1 MSSLNAQSKITS
13 QIKNTISSVAG
24 KLPNGQVPFKEGL
37 SSLKGITPN
46 PITLQSIFKPGND
59 VPLDYIKD
67 FDVEDL
73 TINTSIQSSEIPDD
87 EITPTEI
94 PIEKPI
100 DTKGLTEVQIAEENR
115 KRELRQKRNEIAA
128 DIQNKTKEKAN
139 NILNNLKSN
148 VEETISDVSN
158 NNSLKELTQKLKAF
172 KFFKAQIAES
182 QKRVLN
188 IQKEVLKVSEE
199 GKDVLKGATKS
210 IAQDGKIKGESA
222 QKESSAKSLEGQT
235 NSMKPTFPGHPGPG
249 NKANSG
255 VTQAAKKAR
264 EEADGFKANMEQK
277 AKNVGKFLKDG
288 LEKIMNLISTIL
300 KVVGAILA
308 ILAFIKFLKQM
319 LEVLMLILFS
329 KNNATAGAK
338 ENSKAT
344 SPEEFLAEIGYP
356 GFTEQDFST
365 IIKDSFNNMNNPNI
379 NSNNKFPQDTSLG
392 NISNNGNTS
401 TNPNNSST
409 SNFSNSSTNSQ
420 TAGGGDPLK
429 LTEPLIIGDTQ
440 IGNPL
445 SQSDLNALTNSNNT
459 SNTSNISNTSNS
471 QENQQKSSLEKNFN
485 NHPLLGDLSEIH
497 PQITNELYNNGTLPP
512 ANQSILD
519 PNSFSVDL
527 DKLYDDII
535 NSLVETKQIE
545 YIEKL
550 YNINFEMVGYKR
562 YRA

>member
-1 MSSLNAQSKITS
+1 MSSLNAQSQLTG
-13 QIKNTISSVAG
+13 QIKNTISSVSG
-24 KLPNGQVPFKEGL
+24 KLPNGQIPFKEGIAD
-37 SSLKGITPN
+37 LKGILPN
-46 PITLQSIFKPGND
+46 PITLQNIFKPGNN
-59 VPLDYIKD
+59 VPSNFLKD
-67 FDVEDL
+67 FDATQDL
-73 TINTSIQSSEIPDD
+73 VSNISISTVNIPEV
-87 EITPTEI
+87 EITPTEV
-94 PIEKPI
+94 PIEKPV
-100 DTKGLTEVQIAEENR
+100 DTEGLTEEQIQEEER
-115 KRELRQKRNEIAA
+115 KRELRQKRNEIASK
-128 DIQNKTKEKAN
+128 IQNTVKDKAGS
-139 NILNNLKSN
+139 ILGGLQGQADNLIKG
-148 VEETISDVSN
+148 VVAGAALGAVT
-158 NNSLKELTQKLKAF
+158 NSGLGEIALKIAAF

-210 IAQDGKIKGESA
+210 IVQDGKIKGEAA
-222 QKESSAKSLEGQT
+222 QKESSAKSLEAQT
-235 NSMKPTFPGHPGPG
+235 NSMKPTFPSHPGPG
-249 NKANSG
+249 NKANSS

-329 KNNATAGAK
+329 KNNATASAK
-338 ENSKAT
+338 ENSKSA

-356 GFTEQDFST
+356 GFTEQDFSQA
-365 IIKDSFNNMNNPNI
+365 IKDAFNNLG
-379 NSNNKFPQDTSLG
+379 NSNIPNRDKFPQDNSL
-392 NISNNGNTS
+392 NTNNTT

-409 SNFSNSSTNSQ
+409 SNFSSSSTNSQ
-420 TAGGGDPLK
+420 TVGGGDPLK

-440 IGNPL
+440 IGNPIT
-445 SQSDLNALTNSNNT
+445 QSDLDP
-459 SNTSNISNTSNS
+459 
-471 QENQQKSSLEKNFN
+471 SSGKDFN
-485 NHPLLGDLSEIH
+485 NHPLLGDLTEIH

-535 NSLVETKQIE
+535 DSLVETKQIE

>member
-13 QIKNTISSVAG
+13 QIKNTISSVSG

-37 SSLKGITPN
+37 SDLKGILPN
-46 PITLQSIFKPGND
+46 PVTLQNVFKPGNN
-59 VPLDYIKD
+59 VPSDFLKD
-67 FDVEDL
+67 FDPTQDL
-73 TINTSIQSSEIPDD
+73 VSNISIPTVDIPKV

-94 PIEKPI
+94 PIEKPV
-100 DTKGLTEVQIAEENR
+100 DTTGLTEKQIQEEER
-115 KRELRQKRNEIAA
+115 KRELRQKRNEISSR
-128 DIQNKTKEKAN
+128 IQNTVKDKASGILGGLQGQANDLIKGAVAGAALGAITN
-139 NILNNLKSN
+139 NGLGEITLK
-148 VEETISDVSN
+148 IA
-158 NNSLKELTQKLKAF
+158 AF

-188 IQKEVLKVSEE
+188 IQKEIEKVKEE

-210 IAQDGKIKGESA
+210 IVQDGKIKGESA

-288 LEKIMNLISTIL
+288 LEKIMNLVSTIL

-308 ILAFIKFLKQM
+308 IIAFMKFLKQLM
-319 LEVLMLILFS
+319 ELLMLLLFG
-329 KNNATAGAK
+329 KNNSTASAK
-338 ENSKAT
+338 VNSKAT

-356 GFTEQDFST
+356 GFTEQDFSQT
-365 IIKDSFNNMNNPNI
+365 IKDAFNNLG
-379 NSNNKFPQDTSLG
+379 NSNIPNRDKFPQDNSL
-392 NISNNGNTS
+392 NTNNTT
-401 TNPNNSST
+401 TNPNNNST
-409 SNFSNSSTNSQ
+409 SNFNNSSINSQ
-420 TAGGGDPLK
+420 ITGLNLSD
-429 LTEPLIIGDTQ
+429 PLIIGDTQ
-440 IGNPL
+440 IGNPIT
-445 SQSDLNALTNSNNT
+445 QSDLNP
-459 SNTSNISNTSNS
+459 
-471 QENQQKSSLEKNFN
+471 SSGKDFN
-485 NHPLLGDLSEIH
+485 NHPLLGDLTEIH
-497 PQITNELYNNGTLPP
+497 PQITNELYNNGTLPLTNKP
-512 ANQSILD
+512 VLD
-519 PNSFSVDL
+519 PNSFSLDL

-535 NSLVETKQIE
+535 NELTETNQIE

-550 YNINFEMVGYKR
+550 YNLDFEMIGYKR

>member
-1 MSSLNAQSKITS
+1 MSALNAQSQLTG

-24 KLPNGQVPFKEGL
+24 KLPNGQVPFKEGIAR
-37 SSLKGITPN
+37 LKGTLPN
-46 PITLQSIFKPGND
+46 PITIQNTLKSGTN
-59 VPLDYIKD
+59 VPPNFLKD
-67 FDVEDL
+67 FDATQDL
-73 TINTSIQSSEIPDD
+73 VSNIPISTIDIPEV

-94 PIEKPI
+94 PIEKPV
-100 DTKGLTEVQIAEENR
+100 DTEGLTEKQIQEEER
-115 KRELRQKRNEIAA
+115 KRELRQKRNEISSK
-128 DIQNKTKEKAN
+128 IQNTVKDKAGS
-139 NILNNLKSN
+139 ILGGLQGQADNLIKG
-148 VEETISDVSN
+148 VVAGAALGAVT
-158 NNSLKELTQKLKAF
+158 NSGLGEIALKIAAF

-210 IAQDGKIKGESA
+210 IVQDGKIKGEAA
-222 QKESSAKSLEGQT
+222 QKESSAKSLEAQT
-235 NSMKPTFPGHPGPG
+235 NSMKPTFPSHPGPG
-249 NKANSG
+249 NKANSS

-308 ILAFIKFLKQM
+308 IIAFIKFLKQLM
-319 LEVLMLILFS
+319 ELLMLLLFG
-329 KNNATAGAK
+329 KNNSTSSAK
-338 ENSKAT
+338 ENSKAA

-356 GFTEQDFST
+356 GFTEQDFSQV
-365 IIKDSFNNMNNPNI
+365 IKDAFNNLG
-379 NSNNKFPQDTSLG
+379 NSNIPNRDKFPQDNSL
-392 NISNNGNTS
+392 NTNNTT

-409 SNFSNSSTNSQ
+409 SNFNNSSINSQ
-420 TAGGGDPLK
+420 ITGLNLSD
-429 LTEPLIIGDTQ
+429 PLIIGDTQ
-440 IGNPL
+440 IGNPIT
-445 SQSDLNALTNSNNT
+445 QSDLNP
-459 SNTSNISNTSNS
+459 
-471 QENQQKSSLEKNFN
+471 SSGKDFN
-485 NHPLLGDLSEIH
+485 NHPLLGDLTEIH
-497 PQITNELYNNGTLPP
+497 PQITNELYNNGTLPLTNEP
-512 ANQSILD
+512 VLD

-535 NSLVETKQIE
+535 NELTETNQIE

-550 YNINFEMVGYKR
+550 YNLDFEMIGYKR